1 MTVAYF
7 LNITAPASLGDALA
21 AWARECLPRAL
32 NGAGGAR
39 GAEVYLPTAEAAAD
53 PLTDDG
59 RGPALLLEVDFDDL
73 AGLEAWVAS
82 AEAGAFFETCP
93 ALARDDCHL
102 DCEAF
107 EVQRFPVA
115 GEAMPSARKA
125 ALSFVVRYY
134 RPAADEAAFQAFY
147 VAHHPPI
154 LGRFPGIRN
163 VLCYLPLAWRNDSA
177 IATSDCML
185 GNEVV
190 FDSLADLDAALAS
203 EVRHELRR
211 DYERFPPFS
220 GAVTHHAMLRQRLWS
235 AS

>member
-1 MTVAYF
+1 M
-7 LNITAPASLGDALA
+7 
-21 AWARECLPRAL
+21 
-32 NGAGGAR
+32 
-39 GAEVYLPTAEAAAD
+39 
-53 PLTDDG
+53 
-59 RGPALLLEVDFDDL
+59 
-73 AGLEAWVAS
+73 
-82 AEAGAFFETCP
+82 
-93 ALARDDCHL
+93 
-102 DCEAF
+102 
-107 EVQRFPVA
+107 
-115 GEAMPSARKA
+115 
-125 ALSFVVRYY
+125 SFVVRYY
-134 RPAADEAAFQAFY
+134 RPAEDENAFQAFY

-163 VLCYLPLAWRNDSA
+163 VLCYLPLAWRNAGA

-220 GAVTHHAMLRQRLWS
+220 GAVTHHAMLRQCLCL